1 MRLLALV
8 AIPLALVACT
18 GGPGGNDGPDPSSD
32 NDGDGL
38 TWAEEQEL
46 GTDPDLADTDGDTI
60 GDGDE
65 ATYGTDPILADTD
78 GEGWDD
84 GEEVDAGTDPLNP
97 HSWPHGTGQW
107 PNLEGTV
114 EFDDSAIGWGE
125 VLPNFTLED
134 QYGGEVELY
143 AFSGAVVLIDM
154 SAGWCGPC
162 RSEAKDAQ
170 ELWLEHADDGFIIIH
185 AMIDDDVG
193 DAPTTEWLMEWAEQY
208 DIEFPVGNGH
218 QKSDF
223 YKKVYKP
230 LGDEGIYEGY
240 IPYMILLDQEMR
252 LHEQYIGAGNA
263 SAISKEVGEL
273 LGK

>member
-1 MRLLALV
+1 MRLLAPIGLSFV
-8 AIPLALVACT
+8 LTACI
-18 GGPGGNDGPDPSSD
+18 GGGGNDGPDLTVD

-38 TWAEEQEL
+38 TLGEENDL
-46 GTDPDLADTDGDTI
+46 GTSDDSADTDADGID
-60 GDGDE
+60 DGDE
-65 ATYGTDPILADTD
+65 AEHGTDPTLDDTD
-78 GEGWDD
+78 GEGFLD
-84 GEEVDAGTDPLNP
+84 GEEIEAGTDPVNP
-97 HSWPHGTGQW
+97 FSWPHGTGAW

-114 EFDDSAIGWGE
+114 DFDDSAIGWGE
-125 VLPNFTLED
+125 TVPNFTLED

-143 AFSGAVVLIDM
+143 AFSGMVVLIDM

-170 ELWLEHADDGFIIIH
+170 ELWLEHADDGFIVIH
-185 AMIDDDVG
+185 AMIDDDNG
-193 DAPTTEWLMEWAEQY
+193 DAPDTEWLAGWADQY

-240 IPYMILLDQEMR
+240 IPYMILLDQDMK

-263 SAISKEVGEL
+263 STISNEVASL